1 MNELIQPSSPPLWA
15 SILLVTLIAIIVVSI
30 FSFLVA
36 ALNRNTKLGQ
46 ISLRTAAVS
55 MISFFGLLIAI
66 VFISG
71 HVMTNPNTYT
81 ITKTD
86 DTIRVNSKSDWIA
99 NSTYNIVNHKD
110 GTYYLEDT
118 SHPRNLIKL
127 SDDELD
133 KMIAKE

>member
-1 MNELIQPSSPPLWA
+1 MNELIQPSSPLWA
-15 SILLVTLIAIIVVSI
+15 SILLVTLIAIIVVSM
-30 FSFLVA
+30 FSFFVA
-36 ALNRNTKLGQ
+36 ALNHNAKLGQ
-46 ISLRTAAVS
+46 ISMHTATAS

-66 VFISG
+66 IFISE
-71 HVMTNPNTYT
+71 HVMTNPNTYV

-86 DTIRVNSKSDWIA
+86 ISILVNSKSDWIA

-118 SHPRNLIKL
+118 SHPRNLIKI

-133 KMIAKE
+133 KMMTKE

>member
-1 MNELIQPSSPPLWA
+1 MNELVQISAPGWA
-15 SILLVTLIAIIVVSI
+15 NILLIALIAIIVFSI
-30 FSFLVA
+30 FSFFVA
-36 ALNRNTKLGQ
+36 ALSRNTKLGQ
-46 ISLRTAAVS
+46 ISLHTATAS
-55 MISFFGLLIAI
+55 MISFFGLLITI
-66 VFISG
+66 VFISW
-71 HVMTNPNTYT
+71 HVTTNPNTYV

-118 SHPRNLIKL
+118 SRPRNLIKL

>member
-1 MNELIQPSSPPLWA
+1 MNELIQPSAPLWA

-30 FSFLVA
+30 FSFFFA

-46 ISLRTAAVS
+46 ISMYTATAS
-55 MISFFGLLIAI
+55 MTSFFGLLIAI
-66 VFISG
+66 VFISW
-71 HVMTNPNTYT
+71 HVMTNSNTYT

-86 DTIRVNSKSDWIA
+86 TSILVNSKSDWIA

-118 SHPRNLIKL
+118 SRPRNLIKL

>member
-1 MNELIQPSSPPLWA
+1 MNELIQPSSPLWA
-15 SILLVTLIAIIVVSI
+15 SILLVTLIVIIVVSI
-30 FSFLVA
+30 FSFFAA
-36 ALNRNTKLGQ
+36 ALSRNTKLGQ
-46 ISLRTAAVS
+46 ISLHAATAS

-66 VFISG
+66 VFISM

-86 DTIRVNSKSDWIA
+86 TSILVNSKSDWIA
-99 NSTYNIVNHKD
+99 NSTYNIVNYKD

-118 SHPRNLIKL
+118 SRPRNLIKL

-133 KMIAKE
+133 KMITKE

>member
-1 MNELIQPSSPPLWA
+1 MNELIQPSAPLWA

-30 FSFLVA
+30 FSFFVA

-46 ISLRTAAVS
+46 ISMYTATAS

-66 VFISG
+66 VFISW
-71 HVMTNPNTYT
+71 HVMTNSNTYT

-86 DTIRVNSKSDWIA
+86 TSILVNSKSDWIA

-118 SHPRNLIKL
+118 SRPRNLIKL
-127 SDDELD
+127 SDDELG

>member
-1 MNELIQPSSPPLWA
+1 MNELIQPSSPLWA
-15 SILLVTLIAIIVVSI
+15 SILLVTLIVIIVVSI
-30 FSFLVA
+30 FSFFVA
-36 ALNRNTKLGQ
+36 ALSRNTKLGQ
-46 ISLRTAAVS
+46 ISMYTATAS
-55 MISFFGLLIAI
+55 MTSFFGLLIAI
-66 VFISG
+66 VFVSG
-71 HVMTNPNTYT
+71 YVMTNPNTYV
-81 ITKTD
+81 ITKID

-118 SHPRNLIKL
+118 SRPRNLIKL

>member
-1 MNELIQPSSPPLWA
+1 MNELVQISAPDWVN
-15 SILLVTLIAIIVVSI
+15 ILLLTLTFIIG
-30 FSFLVA
+30 L
-36 ALNRNTKLGQ
+36 
-46 ISLRTAAVS
+46 S
-55 MISFFGLLIAI
+55 MISYFVAFIMRSAKLGEFSIYSGI
-66 VFISG
+66 ISFISFMVFTVVG
-71 HVMTNPNTYT
+71 VCIIGYTMANSNTYT

-86 DTIRVNSKSDWIA
+86 TSILVNSKSDWIA

-118 SHPRNLIKL
+118 SRPRNLIKL